1 MFANFKRFFSVN
13 DWITNT
19 ENKLKQFTEVVEKLS
34 EEDSIKLGRK
44 DPEAYPLFEFISLW
58 MNTCTLKQLLQKCEA
73 IIMACF
79 AKWSLLV
86 FKEILFE
93 N

>member
-1 MFANFKRFFSVN
+1 MFAYFKRFFSVN

-44 DPEAYPLFEFISLW
+44 DPEAYPFI
-58 MNTCTLKQLLQKCEA
+58 
-73 IIMACF
+73 
-79 AKWSLLV
+79 
-86 FKEILFE
+86 
-93 N
+93 